1 MFINFYLILVLIKIF
16 TFRWRLYFSII
27 SSNLVEVKGEVNRP
41 YTYEVKNS
49 DNLKDLIVFIG
60 GYTSEIL

>member
-1 MFINFYLILVLIKIF
+1 M
-16 TFRWRLYFSII
+16 
-27 SSNLVEVKGEVNRP
+27 SSNNLVEVKGEVNRP

-60 GYTSEIL
+60 GYTSDASKNIITLKRFENEKPISS